1 MKPIDLTATACRKAQ
16 TICAWCLQEK
26 GIPAQKGDSHGICA
40 RHYAEEMKKMDK
52 EEENGKDD

>member
-1 MKPIDLTATACRKAQ
+1 MME

-40 RHYAEEMKKMDK
+40 RHYAEEMKKMD
-52 EEENGKDD
+52 EEEKNGKDD

>member
-1 MKPIDLTATACRKAQ
+1 MME

-40 RHYAEEMKKMDK
+40 RHYAEEMKKMD
-52 EEENGKDD
+52 EEEKKCCHCLVS